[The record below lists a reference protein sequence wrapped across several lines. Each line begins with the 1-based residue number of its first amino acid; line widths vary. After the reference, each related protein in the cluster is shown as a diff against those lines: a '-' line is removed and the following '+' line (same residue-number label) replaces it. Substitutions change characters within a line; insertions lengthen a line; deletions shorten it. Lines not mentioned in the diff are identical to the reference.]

1 MGNIDETLVSI
12 FETAAGTRRLNQSS
26 LIRDFLEED
35 ADE

>member
-1 MGNIDETLVSI
+1 MGNIDETLVTI
-12 FETAAGTRRLNQSS
+12 YETAAGTRWLNQSD